1 MATPPQRATEGR
13 RDLFLS
19 HASEDK
25 DWVGPLAVA
34 LGAEGLDIWYDEYEF
49 QIGDNVRAKMDQG
62 LRHSR
67 YGLVVFSS
75 TFFEK
80 FWTQYELDGLFARQS
95 AGEQVILPIWHRLT
109 MDEIARH
116 SPSLTSIYALNSSI
130 DSVEVIAHKVAVK
143 VKGTAGTDAAPQ
155 PQTPP
160 DSAVPQSHTFGVF
173 YIAPAR
179 HPGIA
184 AGPDSRE
191 EQLPSDPDRLVV
203 RYRARRGAGIHTRWQ
218 HTESAP
224 RLGQQLVRRRDP
236 CHATGDGWATVLPH
250 DSPPERSTGV
260 PAFSHLRVASRVVA
274 RPRQQV
280 WMDVVQHTTNM
291 RNENGNLPTLTN
303 PLTSPTNS
311 GTTLNKQF
319 CFTKTEANHSSIVW
333 KPTIVGR
340 ASKPITA
347 KAQTHIHTTCHT
359 DSHSQTIS

>member
-1 MATPPQRATEGR
+1 MAIPPQRATEGR

-34 LGAEGLDIWYDEYEF
+34 LGTEGLDIWYDEYEF

-143 VKGTAGTDAAPQ
+143 IKGTAGTDAAPQ

-173 YIAPAR
+173 YIAQRGTPELPQGQIPAR
-179 HPGIA
+179 NSFLATPTGWLSVTEPDEELEYILDGNTLRVRLDWGNSWSGDEIHAMQLVTGGQPFSLMIRHPNGQQA
-184 AGPDSRE
+184 Y
-191 EQLPSDPDRLVV
+191 LPSVTYESQV
-203 RYRARRGAGIHTRWQ
+203 GWWQ
-218 HTESAP
+218 GSGN
-224 RLGQQLVRRRDP
+224 RSGWMLFNIQQ
-236 CHATGDGWATVLPH
+236 T
-250 DSPPERSTGV
+250 
-260 PAFSHLRVASRVVA
+260 
-274 RPRQQV
+274 
-280 WMDVVQHTTNM
+280 
-291 RNENGNLPTLTN
+291 
-303 PLTSPTNS
+303 
-311 GTTLNKQF
+311 
-319 CFTKTEANHSSIVW
+319 
-333 KPTIVGR
+333 
-340 ASKPITA
+340 
-347 KAQTHIHTTCHT
+347 
-359 DSHSQTIS
+359 